1 MTIVWLRFC
10 FSLCLSELVVPLCVE
25 PSGAQGARQ
34 ESCKAVEYCSRW
46 AASQAELN
54 LSEPF
59 CSFLLWS
66 LGPRVWSF
74 VLALI
79 KPHKPSEPLP
89 PKLPLTC
96 ASGSRRTMAS
106 LASPTSLQFPLC
118 LPCSLSRVLCLHR
131 NSRGLAVQPRL
142 ASNSWS
148 SHLSL
153 LSDGTTDMTTT
164 PAVIPF

>member
-1 MTIVWLRFC
+1 MLSIVVLRAPGRNHARLL
-10 FSLCLSELVVPLCVE
+10 SL
-25 PSGAQGARQ
+25 Q
-34 ESCKAVEYCSRW
+34 YYSRW

-59 CSFLLWS
+59 CSRLLWS

-79 KPHKPSEPLP
+79 IPHKTSEPVP

-96 ASGSRRTMAS
+96 ASGRRRTMAS
-106 LASPTSLQFPLC
+106 LAFPTSLQFPLC
-118 LPCSLSRVLCLHR
+118 LPCSLSRVLCEHR

-142 ASNSWS
+142 ASDSWS